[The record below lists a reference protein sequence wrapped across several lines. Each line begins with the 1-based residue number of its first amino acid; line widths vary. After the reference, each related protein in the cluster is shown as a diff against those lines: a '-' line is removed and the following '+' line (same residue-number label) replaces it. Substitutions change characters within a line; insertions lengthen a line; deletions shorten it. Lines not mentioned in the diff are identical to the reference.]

1 MTYIRSAL
9 VVSVTCLWLVLL
21 VKELVSQVA
30 CHLRWSANHPPMSF
44 NKLNVVELSRFA
56 EQFFAGSPIFAYPV
70 LFNKGDRLIMGQI
83 TVKDSD
89 APLGATVTFLDA
101 KGATTTPDS
110 VPTWASSDETVAT
123 VQVSDDGLSAVVT
136 IGNPGATVISV
147 DTTDND
153 GTVVHSE

>member
-1 MTYIRSAL
+1 
-9 VVSVTCLWLVLL
+9 
-21 VKELVSQVA
+21 
-30 CHLRWSANHPPMSF
+30 
-44 NKLNVVELSRFA
+44 
-56 EQFFAGSPIFAYPV
+56 
-70 LFNKGDRLIMGQI
+70 MGQI

-153 GTVVHSE
+153 GTVVHSEGTVTVQPGEATIGSVEFTPGT